1 MDLLVSPRRALAPAV
16 VIAAILTFAISGV
29 AQAASLTRP
38 EAALLRAMNSARAA
52 HGLQPLRVDD
62 RLVGTSRAHSRTMLR
77 AQALFHGA
85 FTVRIRRAGVR
96 APALGENLA
105 WGSGSLSAARQIVDL
120 WLQSPEHRANLL
132 RPGFQTVGVGAVRG
146 SFEGYAG
153 ALVVTTDFA
162 GR

>member
-1 MDLLVSPRRALAPAV
+1 MSPLVPRRALTLAV
-16 VIAAILTFAISGV
+16 LVAAIFTFVFGGA

-38 EAALLRAMNSARAA
+38 ESALLRAMNSARAA
-52 HGLQPLRVDD
+52 HGLRPLRIDN
-62 RLVGTSRAHSRTMLR
+62 RLVSTSRAHSRAMLR

-85 FTVRIRRAGVR
+85 FTARIRRAGVQ

-105 WGSGSLSAARQIVDL
+105 WGSASLSAARTIVDL

-132 RPGFQTVGVGAVRG
+132 RPGFRTVGVGAVRG
-146 SFEGYAG
+146 TFDGYAG

-162 GR
+162 GQ

>member
-1 MDLLVSPRRALAPAV
+1 AV
-16 VIAAILTFAISGV
+16 VVAIV
-29 AQAASLTRP
+29 AFSLAGGGQAASLSRP

-52 HGLQPLRVDD
+52 HGLRPLQIDN
-62 RLVGTSRAHSRTMLR
+62 RLVSTSRAHSRTMLR
-77 AQALFHGA
+77 TQTLFHGA

-96 APALGENLA
+96 APTLGENLA
-105 WGSGSLSAARQIVDL
+105 WGTGTLSAARAIVDL

-132 RPGFQTVGVGAVRG
+132 RPGFRTVGVGAVRG
-146 SFEGYAG
+146 SFEGNAG